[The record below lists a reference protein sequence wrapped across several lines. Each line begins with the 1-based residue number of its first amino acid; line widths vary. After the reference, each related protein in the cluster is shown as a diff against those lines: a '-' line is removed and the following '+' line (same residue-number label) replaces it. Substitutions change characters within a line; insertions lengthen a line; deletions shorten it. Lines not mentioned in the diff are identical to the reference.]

1 MQTRRAPHDFVM
13 IIRNEANKLTQKRC
27 LWLLSLSHTK
37 IVLSLSSVDNVNISL
52 FTSLIYL
59 SIFDSYSP
67 QPQWILLNNPRDEVE
82 YEANSCFSII
92 AKYCF
97 NKIAQVLPISDLN
110 SFSFWNHSV
119 RIVSSTRIEI
129 SSHFPL
135 EFDGFIQFNQQ
146 KLHTFLSKSVTLN
159 ILSSFVLFRVIFSS
173 IAFITLCVTLKK
185 RARSIH
191 FEI

>member
-1 MQTRRAPHDFVM
+1 M
-13 IIRNEANKLTQKRC
+13 
-27 LWLLSLSHTK
+27 
-37 IVLSLSSVDNVNISL
+37 LSLSSVDNVNISL

-59 SIFDSYSP
+59 SIFNSYSP

-82 YEANSCFSII
+82 SEANSCFSII
-92 AKYCF
+92 ANYCF
-97 NKIAQVLPISDLN
+97 STIAQVLPISDLN

-191 FEI
+191 FEIKHPRYCHLAQDNYYSDKRRNSRPIRDRASL